1 MVLLAMFANRYEL
14 KYIIQTKNI
23 RKLLNS
29 FGQVLIPDKNNK
41 DNLGYYNHSIYF
53 DTHKLRFYREKQEGL
68 QQRLKPRIRL
78 YRSIADFYI
87 KSLFLEFKQ
96 KNDRTVFKNRV
107 EIDFQTAMELL
118 IGYDQQYSEK
128 VGRKNETT
136 DLFYQLSK
144 KYLLRPKVAI
154 NYKRLAYFSE
164 LYPKLRVTIDQSI
177 KASLDVSLHAKQSSF
192 VNILS
197 PRYTLIEFKY
207 DGQLPKLL
215 SSIIRAHELKNVT
228 FSKYSNAMEVAYETA
243 RSKQKYKHNL
253 YISAIKG

>member
-1 MVLLAMFANRYEL
+1 MFGNRYEL
-14 KYIIQTKNI
+14 KYIIQTKNVSN
-23 RKLLNS
+23 LLNS

-78 YRSIADFYI
+78 YRNITNFKI
-87 KSLFLEFKQ
+87 QSLFLEFKQ
-96 KNDRTVFKNRV
+96 KNDRIVFKNRI
-107 EIDFQTAMELL
+107 EIDTQTAMELL
-118 IGYDQQYSEK
+118 LGYDQKYISKIES
-128 VGRKNETT
+128 KNKTT

-154 NYKRLAYFSE
+154 NYKRFAYFSKI
-164 LYPKLRVTIDQSI
+164 YPKLRVTIDQSI
-177 KASLDVSLHAKQSSF
+177 GASLDVSLNAKKSSF

-197 PRYTLIEFKY
+197 PRNTLIEFKY
-207 DGQLPKLL
+207 DGKLPKFL
-215 SSIIRAHELKNVT
+215 SSIIKSHELRNVT
-228 FSKYSNAMEVAYETA
+228 FSKYSNAMEVAYEKA
-243 RSKQKYKHNL
+243 RTKQKYKHNL

>member
-1 MVLLAMFANRYEL
+1 MFANRYEL

-23 RKLLNS
+23 RNLINS
-29 FGQVLIPDKNNK
+29 FGQVLIPDRNNK

-78 YRSIADFYI
+78 YRSISDFYI

-107 EIDFQTAMELL
+107 EINAQTAMELL
-118 IGYDQQYSEK
+118 HGYNQQYFGK
-128 VGRKNETT
+128 VERKNEST
-136 DLFYQLSK
+136 DLFNQLSK

-154 NYKRLAYFSE
+154 NYRRFAYFSE

-177 KASLDVSLHAKQSSF
+177 EASLDVSLNAKKSSF
-192 VNILS
+192 VNVLS

-207 DGQLPKLL
+207 DGQLPKFLTY
-215 SSIIRAHELKNVT
+215 IIREHELKNVT
-228 FSKYSNAMEVAYETA
+228 FSKYSNAMEVAYEKT
-243 RSKQKYKHNL
+243 RFKQKYKHNL
-253 YISAIKG
+253 YISGIKI

>member
-1 MVLLAMFANRYEL
+1 M
-14 KYIIQTKNI
+14 
-23 RKLLNS
+23 
-29 FGQVLIPDKNNK
+29 
-41 DNLGYYNHSIYF
+41 
-53 DTHKLRFYREKQEGL
+53 
-68 QQRLKPRIRL
+68 
-78 YRSIADFYI
+78 
-87 KSLFLEFKQ
+87 
-96 KNDRTVFKNRV
+96 
-107 EIDFQTAMELL
+107 
-118 IGYDQQYSEK
+118 
-128 VGRKNETT
+128 
-136 DLFYQLSK
+136 DLFHQLSN

-177 KASLDVSLHAKQSSF
+177 EASLDVSLHAKKSSF

-215 SSIIRAHELKNVT
+215 SSIIMAHELKNVT